1 MTTSEAYLKDIL
13 RTYRNYQVLGEKG
26 IAQVRDDSALHTQ
39 IDPDSNSIAVIVKHV
54 AGNLRS
60 RFTDFLTT
68 DGEKPTRNRDTEFEM
83 PARAS
88 RAEILAWWSDG
99 FRVVSEAIGGL
110 APADLERVVRIR
122 GEEFLVVEAINRSA
136 THTAYHVGQIVYVAR
151 HLASG
156 QWTSLSIPRGKS
168 PEAMVGDFKSRGLG
182 RT

>member
-1 MTTSEAYLKDIL
+1 MTTNEAYLKDII
-13 RTYRNYQVLGEKG
+13 RTYRNYQVLGEKA

-68 DGEKPTRNRDTEFEM
+68 DGEKPTRDRDTEFEM
-83 PARAS
+83 PAQAS
-88 RAEILAWWSDG
+88 RDEILRWWSNGFQVVLDG
-99 FRVVSEAIGGL
+99 IGAL

-122 GEEFLVVEAINRSA
+122 GEEFLVVEAINRSVA
-136 THTAYHVGQIVYVAR
+136 HTAYHAGQIVYVAR

-156 QWTSLSIPRGKS
+156 HWTSLSIPKGKS
-168 PEAMVGDFKSRGLG
+168 QEAMVGDFKRRGLA
-182 RT
+182 R